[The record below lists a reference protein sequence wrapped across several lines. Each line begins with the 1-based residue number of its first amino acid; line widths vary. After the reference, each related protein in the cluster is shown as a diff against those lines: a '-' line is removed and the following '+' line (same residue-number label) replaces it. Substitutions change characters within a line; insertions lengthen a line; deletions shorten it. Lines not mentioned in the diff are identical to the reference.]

1 VRFRHDAG
9 NRPAKHFI
17 QPRIISDMTVSNVAD
32 PRKRF
37 AYDLT
42 QRGLLRD
49 PQLHAAFDQVP
60 REAFLRHF
68 FRPALDGTSYD
79 TVDFQHPA
87 WLDMVYSDGAWPIQL
102 DGRIC
107 AWELPHGCRSLKGLP
122 TSTSTSPSLAAMML
136 EQLDLRC
143 GHQVLEIGTGS
154 GYTTALLCH
163 RLGSPLVTSIDIDPV
178 LVDRARAQLQS
189 CGYYPALGI
198 SDHVSGDAGNDP
210 YDRLIATCGVPA
222 IPPDWLTQVRPAGV
236 ILAQI
241 YRELGVN
248 ALVRLTVDD
257 DHSAR
262 GFFLPYQGGFAPTRS
277 YRPLDPGQR
286 FRRAIHEHGTVRPTE
301 PGLALA
307 LPNRAASLVMF
318 AGLLMPG
325 VARLDLRPP
334 SREPQTWLFHPDGS
348 WARHDTRSHTVEQH
362 GPRLLWDQVERF
374 YREWCALGRPSRE
387 RFGLTVTTE
396 LQWLWLDSPHS
407 GHQWVLP

>member
-1 VRFRHDAG
+1 MTPAIDDAEQ
-9 NRPAKHFI
+9 FI
-17 QPRIISDMTVSNVAD
+17 QPRISNDMTVPNVAD

-49 PQLHAAFDQVP
+49 PKLHAAFDQVP
-60 REAFLRHF
+60 REAFLRYF

-79 TVDFQHPA
+79 TVDFRHPA

-102 DGRIC
+102 DGRSC
-107 AWELPHGCRSLKGLP
+107 AWELPHGCRSLKGSP
-122 TSTSTSPSLAAMML
+122 TSTSTSPSLAALML

-143 GHQVLEIGTGS
+143 GHRVLEIGTGS

-163 RLGSPLVTSIDIDPV
+163 RLGSPLVTSIDIDPT
-178 LVDRARAQLQS
+178 LVDRARTQLDS
-189 CGYYPALGI
+189 CGYYPAVGI
-198 SDHVSGDAGNDP
+198 SDHVSGDPGNDP

-222 IPPDWLTQVRPAGV
+222 IPPDWLRQVRPAGV

-248 ALVRLTVDD
+248 ALIRLTVDH
-257 DHSAR
+257 DHSAQ

-277 YRPLDPGQR
+277 YRPIDPGQR
-286 FRRAIHEHGTVRPTE
+286 FRRAIHEHGAVRPTE

-307 LPNRAASLVMF
+307 LPNQTSSLVMF

-325 VARLDLRPP
+325 VARLDLRPL

-348 WARHDTRSHTVEQH
+348 WACHNTRSHTVEQH
-362 GPRLLWDQVERF
+362 GPRLLWDHVERI

-387 RFGLTVTTE
+387 RFGLTVTAE
-396 LQWLWLDSPHS
+396 MQWLWLDSPR
-407 GHQWVLP
+407 GDHQWVLS